1 MPNRMLKE
9 SIRTSK
15 KVNMVSDFDFRV
27 WAYLITYVDD
37 FGRGSADPELL
48 KGLVF
53 PRRKGITES
62 QITKALANLASIGM
76 VALYEAEGEPFF
88 YFPNWD
94 KHQQIRAKKS
104 RFPEPEIICNQMISD
119 DSKCSRN
126 PREEESESNTKEK
139 RAGARERPPTLE
151 EIEKYCRECNSTVDP
166 QKFFEYF
173 EAGGWKDS
181 KGQPVRNWK
190 QKLLTWEKYDQG
202 KNSGKTENPKNRI
215 LRDED
220 YYDEEAI

>member
-15 KVNMVSDFDFRV
+15 KVNQVSDFDFRV

-62 QITKALANLASIGM
+62 QIVKALANLASIGM
-76 VALYEAEGEPFF
+76 VVLYESDGEPFF

-119 DSKCSRN
+119 DSECSRN
-126 PREEESESNTKEK
+126 PIQIESNPNTNTK
-139 RAGARERPPTLE
+139 RARVNPPTLE
-151 EIEKYCRECNSTVDP
+151 DVEKYCRERNSSVNAKD
-166 QKFFEYF
+166 FYEYF
-173 EAGGWKDS
+173 TESGWVDAKGNKVVNWKAKLITWEHYRQGEKKPTRNEPPKDS
-181 KGQPVRNWK
+181 
-190 QKLLTWEKYDQG
+190 
-202 KNSGKTENPKNRI
+202 
-215 LRDED
+215 D

>member
-76 VALYEAEGEPFF
+76 VVLYEADGEPFF

-119 DSKCSRN
+119 DSKCPRN
-126 PREEESESNTKEK
+126 PREEESNPKEKEK

-151 EIEKYCRECNSTVDP
+151 EIEKYCRERNSTVDP

-173 EAGGWKDS
+173 EAGNWKDS

-202 KNSGKTENPKNRI
+202 KNPCKQDNPKNRV
-215 LRDED
+215 LLDED

>member
-76 VALYEAEGEPFF
+76 VVLYEADGEPFF

-119 DSKCSRN
+119 DSKCPRN

-151 EIEKYCRECNSTVDP
+151 EIENYCRERNSTVDP

-173 EAGGWKDS
+173 ETGGWKDS

-202 KNSGKTENPKNRI
+202 KNSGKTDTPKKRI

>member
-76 VALYEAEGEPFF
+76 VVLYEADGEPFF

-104 RFPEPEIICNQMISD
+104 RFPEPEIICNQLISD
-119 DSKCSRN
+119 DSKCPRN
-126 PREEESESNTKEK
+126 PREEESESNTNEK
-139 RAGARERPPTLE
+139 RAGARENPPTLE
-151 EIEKYCRECNSTVDP
+151 EIEKYCRERNSPVDP
-166 QKFFEYF
+166 KKFFEYF
-173 EAGGWKDS
+173 DTGGWKDS

-190 QKLLTWEKYDQG
+190 QKLLTWEKFDQG
-202 KNSGKTENPKNRI
+202 KKPEIP
-215 LRDED
+215 RDED

>member
-1 MPNRMLKE
+1 
-9 SIRTSK
+9 
-15 KVNMVSDFDFRV
+15 
-27 WAYLITYVDD
+27 
-37 FGRGSADPELL
+37 
-48 KGLVF
+48 
-53 PRRKGITES
+53 
-62 QITKALANLASIGM
+62 
-76 VALYEAEGEPFF
+76 
-88 YFPNWD
+88 
-94 KHQQIRAKKS
+94 
-104 RFPEPEIICNQMISD
+104 MISDDINLQAD